1 MKKSFKKFL
10 ILLLSS
16 FLTFIF
22 LFEILIPISS
32 IAAFAGG
39 STTNK
44 SEIKVEKEGYL
55 YSDIIP
61 LNNQPFFDVLES
73 KYETWKRNPI
83 GNVVSKSPQ
92 ESLINFYAL
101 MAIVGDRVNL
111 ISNSASSDPGFTW
124 SEKAKHQ
131 IEETE
136 HLFELAVNSLDA
148 SDFPES
154 VRSHLADESAIE
166 IKQ

>member
-10 ILLLSS
+10 ILVLSS

-22 LFEILIPISS
+22 LFEIIIPISS

-39 STTNK
+39 SSATK
-44 SEIKVEKEGYL
+44 SEIKTQKEGYL
-55 YSDIIP
+55 YSNTIP

-73 KYETWKRNPI
+73 KYEKWKHNPI

-111 ISNSASSDPGFTW
+111 ISNSASSDPGFGW

-136 HLFELAVNSLDA
+136 HLFELAVNALDA

-154 VRSHLADESAIE
+154 VRIHLADESAI
-166 IKQ
+166 

>member
-1 MKKSFKKFL
+1 MKKSLKKFL

-16 FLTFIF
+16 FLTLIF
-22 LFEILIPISS
+22 LFEIIIPISS

-44 SEIKVEKEGYL
+44 SEIKAKKEGYL
-55 YSDIIP
+55 YSDTIP

-73 KYETWKRNPI
+73 KYETWKHNPI

-111 ISNSASSDPGFTW
+111 ITNSASSDPGFGW
-124 SEKAKHQ
+124 SKKVKHQ

-136 HLFELAVNSLDA
+136 HLFELAVNALDCLLYT
-148 SDFPES
+148 SPSPRD
-154 VRSHLADESAIE
+154 RG
-166 IKQ
+166 

>member
-10 ILLLSS
+10 ILVLSS
-16 FLTFIF
+16 FLTLIF
-22 LFEILIPISS
+22 LFEIIVPISS

-44 SEIKVEKEGYL
+44 SEIKAKKEGYL
-55 YSDIIP
+55 YSNTIP

-73 KYETWKRNPI
+73 KYEIWKHNPI

-101 MAIVGDRVNL
+101 MSIVGDRVDS
-111 ISNSASSDPGFTW
+111 ITNSASSDPGFGW
-124 SEKAKHQ
+124 SEEAQNQ

-136 HLFELAVNSLDA
+136 HLFELAVDS
-148 SDFPES
+148 
-154 VRSHLADESAIE
+154 
-166 IKQ
+166 